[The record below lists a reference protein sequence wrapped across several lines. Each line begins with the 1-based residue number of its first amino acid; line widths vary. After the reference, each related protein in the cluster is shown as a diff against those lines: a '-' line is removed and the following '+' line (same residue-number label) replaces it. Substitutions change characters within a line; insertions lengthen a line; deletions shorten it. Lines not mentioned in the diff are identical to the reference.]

1 MSQQRAPQQRA
12 NAHQNNPI
20 SFGRT
25 KISMS
30 GSRFAAALTVLAA
43 CAMIV
48 CGCTLLKPVADVFT
62 FWPASGGS
70 QSLLP
75 PLRPARDALQI
86 DVAFVERPVGDPL
99 LGSSLWDDID
109 QVAGFDSNEI
119 QALKQLGLLMGNA
132 GASPCPVMER
142 MLRETA
148 DPLDAAAA
156 GNCMS
161 LKKQTFC
168 LRSSETSPIET
179 NAMARCTIDV
189 PLLTGAKEKTY
200 DNFKSVLRLTAI
212 RLQDGWA
219 RLEFVPEIHHGVE
232 RLRPIASLGS
242 GWQPRE
248 SQEIDT
254 LPQRFSVK
262 LHVGEMAVITAAPE
276 HLRSFGHH
284 AFVREDETRGP
295 VQRVLVVRLSNMSRI
310 DPVYSSSGLPA
321 QGLPGGK

>member
-1 MSQQRAPQQRA
+1 MP
-12 NAHQNNPI
+12 
-20 SFGRT
+20 
-25 KISMS
+25 
-30 GSRFAAALTVLAA
+30 GSRFAAALALMAA

-48 CGCTLLKPVADVFT
+48 CGCTLLKPVADVFGY
-62 FWPASGGS
+62 WPASGGS

-99 LGSSLWDDID
+99 LGNSLWNDID
-109 QVAGFDSNEI
+109 QVAGFDSNEL

-132 GASPCPVMER
+132 GASPCKALER
-142 MLRETA
+142 MLSETV

-156 GNCMS
+156 GNCMP

-168 LRSSETSPIET
+168 LRSSEASPIET
-179 NAMARCTIDV
+179 NEVARCTIDV
-189 PLLTGAKEKTY
+189 PLLTGDKEKTY
-200 DNFKSVLRLTAI
+200 ENFKSVLRLTAI

-219 RLEFVPEIHHGVE
+219 RLDFVPEIHHGVE
-232 RLRPIASLGS
+232 RLRPIASLGA

-262 LHVGEMAVITAAPE
+262 LHVGEMAVITAGPE
-276 HLRSFGHH
+276 RPRCFGHH
-284 AFVREDETRGP
+284 AFVRDDAKTGP

-310 DPVYSSSGLPA
+310 DPVYSTANVSPS
-321 QGLPGGK
+321 K